1 MTIAARCRPSIF
13 RGISRSAVHG
23 IGLALFVSPA
33 LAQDWRAVE
42 LPVELQVGYAVR
54 AVDVNRDGKLDIA
67 IVDSKRILWLEN
79 PTWDLHVMHATPE
92 AKNDNVCFAPHD
104 IDGDGDLDFAI
115 GYDWQPN
122 NTTSGGAVGWLEC
135 PADPT
140 QGWTHRVM
148 TRDEPTMHRM
158 AWADLDGDGK
168 RELITAPLKGRGS
181 QAPGWDNTNVR
192 VARWSIFGDLS
203 SEAWQHAT
211 IEETLPVMHNLEV
224 VDFDRDGREDL
235 LLASFEGVHLWTQ
248 QAGATAQTLERLGKT
263 RTLVRLGEGHSGTAP
278 ARGASELRIG
288 KLTDTQRYI
297 ATIEP
302 WHGNQVVAYE
312 QPADV
317 SDAMVVGG
325 SSRLWPRTVI
335 DDQLSWG
342 HAVACVNF
350 DADAEDEL
358 VIGVRD
364 NIDPHRCGV
373 RIYDR
378 QTSGLWQR
386 TLLNPGQV
394 AVEDLV
400 AADLDGDGRAE
411 IIAVGRATHNAVIY
425 TRTAAGK

>member
-1 MTIAARCRPSIF
+1 MTRLKDYRHSI
-13 RGISRSAVHG
+13 VHG
-23 IGLALFVSPA
+23 LSRLTLGGIAVTLGTGSA
-33 LAQDWRAVE
+33 LAQGWRAVE

-67 IVDSKRILWLEN
+67 IVDSKRFLWLEN

-92 AKNDNVCFAPHD
+92 AKSDNVCFAPHD

-135 PADPT
+135 PTDPT
-140 QGWTHRVM
+140 QPWPHRVL
-148 TRDEPTMHRM
+148 TLDEPTMHRM
-158 AWADLDGDGK
+158 NWADIDGDGQ

-181 QAPGWDNTNVR
+181 QAPAWDDTNVR
-192 VARWSIFGDLS
+192 VSRWSVPTDGRSQGWDN
-203 SEAWQHAT
+203 AT
-211 IEETLPVMHNLEV
+211 LEETLPVMHNLEV

-235 LLASFEGVHLWTQ
+235 LLASFAGVHLWTQ
-248 QAGATAQTLERLGKT
+248 QADVSG
-263 RTLVRLGEGHSGTAP
+263 RTLVRIGAGHSGQAP
-278 ARGASELRIG
+278 ARGSSELRIG
-288 KLTDTQRYI
+288 KLTDQQRYI

-302 WHGNQVVAYE
+302 WHGNQVVVYE
-312 QPADV
+312 QPVDV
-317 SDAMVVGG
+317 SDAMVIAGQ
-325 SSRLWPRTVI
+325 SPLWPRTVI

-342 HAVACVNF
+342 HAVACVNL
-350 DADAEDEL
+350 DADAQDEL

-364 NIDPHRCGV
+364 NVDPHRCGV

-378 QTSGLWQR
+378 QSMGEWRR

-400 AADLDGDGRAE
+400 TADLDGDGQAE
-411 IIAVGRATHNAVIY
+411 IIAVGRATHNAVVY
-425 TRTAAGK
+425 TRTDDGNG

>member
-1 MTIAARCRPSIF
+1 MTFAARRRPSNV
-13 RGISRSAVHG
+13 RGINRSALRG
-23 IGLALFVSPA
+23 IALALFASTTLVVSPA
-33 LAQDWRAVE
+33 LADDWRAVE

-54 AVDVNRDGKLDIA
+54 AVDVNRDGKLDVA
-67 IVDSKRILWLEN
+67 IVDSKRVLWLEN
-79 PTWDLHVMHATPE
+79 PTWDVHVMHATPE

-140 QGWTHRVM
+140 QPWTHRVL
-148 TRDEPTMHRM
+148 TNDEPTMHRM

-192 VARWSIFGDLS
+192 VSRWSIPTDRQSKGWDNT
-203 SEAWQHAT
+203 T
-211 IEETLPVMHNLEV
+211 IEESLPVMHNLEV

-248 QAGATAQTLERLGKT
+248 QADAKT
-263 RTLVRLGEGHSGTAP
+263 RTLVRLGEGHSGKAP

-288 KLTDTQRYI
+288 KLNDAQRFI

-302 WHGNQVVAYE
+302 WHGNQVVVYE

-317 SDAMVVGG
+317 SDGMVVAGN
-325 SSRLWPRTVI
+325 SPLWPRTVI

-342 HAVACVNF
+342 HAVACVNL

-364 NIDPHRCGV
+364 NVDPHRCGV

-378 QTSGLWQR
+378 QASGQWRR

-400 AADLDGDGRAE
+400 TADLDGDGQAE
-411 IIAVGRATHNAVIY
+411 IIAVGRATHNAVLY
-425 TRTAAGK
+425 TRTAAEK

>member
-1 MTIAARCRPSIF
+1 MTLCAGS
-13 RGISRSAVHG
+13 
-23 IGLALFVSPA
+23 A
-33 LAQDWRAVE
+33 LAQEWRAIE

-67 IVDSKRILWLEN
+67 IVDSKRFLWLEN
-79 PTWDLHVMHATPE
+79 PTWEAHVMQATPD
-92 AKNDNVCFAPHD
+92 AKSDNVCFAPQD

-140 QGWTHRVM
+140 QPWTRREL
-148 TRDEPTMHRM
+148 TLDEPTMHRM
-158 AWADLDGDGK
+158 AWADLDGDGR

-181 QAPGWDNTNVR
+181 QAPGWDDTNVR
-192 VARWSIFGDLS
+192 VSRWSPPPDGS
-203 SEAWQHAT
+203 SGGWDNAT

-235 LLASFEGVHLWTQ
+235 LLASFSGVHLWTQ
-248 QAGATAQTLERLGKT
+248 QADAKGRRLLRLGA
-263 RTLVRLGEGHSGTAP
+263 GHAGKAP
-278 ARGASELRIG
+278 ALGASEVRIG
-288 KLTDTQRYI
+288 KLTDTQRFI

-302 WHGNQVVAYE
+302 WHGNQVVVYE
-312 QPADV
+312 QPAEV
-317 SDAMVVGG
+317 SDAMVIAGQ
-325 SSRLWPRTVI
+325 SPLWPRTVI
-335 DDQLSWG
+335 DDRLSWG
-342 HAVACVNF
+342 HAIACVNL
-350 DADAEDEL
+350 DADAQDEL

-364 NIDPHRCGV
+364 NVDPHRRGV

-378 QTSGLWQR
+378 QADGSWQR

-400 AADLDGDGRAE
+400 TADLDGDGRAE